1 MNKLRNR
8 QEKRQALQFAMDYLS
23 TLPNILIISSLFLW
37 ILFREK
43 SRSLQYDKQLETKIY
58 WICGFCLSRCCSASL
73 LLKKCNRIRILFL
86 SRSPFSLMTGKRSPL
101 NWPTSDLFPLASSFP
116 GNLTVTTSSLTVQSL
131 HWPSPSMG
139 HVDNVA

>member
-1 MNKLRNR
+1 MKFDPLAFQNIFETFSNKSP
-8 QEKRQALQFAMDYLS
+8 DHV
-23 TLPNILIISSLFLW
+23 TI
-37 ILFREK
+37 K
-43 SRSLQYDKQLETKIY
+43 SEPRIKKNEDKQLETKIY